1 MRIAFCCAGC
11 ANYRFHPEVFAKE
24 KNMKRIACILAAF
37 GLIAAAATPA
47 WAHHSHHGHYHGGYY
62 GHTYNSYCNG
72 YVSQGDAWDAQGN
85 YDSAISAYTQAIAY
99 DTNCALA
106 YAQRGAVWYEKGEY
120 EKAIAD
126 DTQAIALDHNF
137 AAAYNNRS
145 AAWDAKN
152 EFDKGIADANQAL
165 AITPSF
171 VEAYVSRGA
180 LWYNKGEYDKAIA
193 DANQALAINPS
204 FAQAYSNRAAAWDMK
219 GEYEKAKAD
228 YYQAIAIDSNCAA
241 YYNDLAF
248 FQATCLDPHYRD
260 AKRAFEN
267 ASKAYQLSNGNNADN
282 NFSVLASAYAEN
294 GDFDQALQWQ
304 GKAIDLTKDAQMK
317 QRYLA
322 RVELFKQGKPFRF
335 DPKTALQNP
344 VAAD

>member
-1 MRIAFCCAGC
+1 
-11 ANYRFHPEVFAKE
+11 
-24 KNMKRIACILAAF
+24 MKRIACVLAAF

-62 GHTYNSYCNG
+62 GHYYNSYCNG
-72 YVSQGDAWDAQGN
+72 YVSQGNAWDAQGN
-85 YDSAISAYTQAIAY
+85 YDSAIAAYTQAIAY

-126 DTQAIALDHNF
+126 DT
-137 AAAYNNRS
+137 
-145 AAWDAKN
+145 
-152 EFDKGIADANQAL
+152 
-165 AITPSF
+165 
-171 VEAYVSRGA
+171 
-180 LWYNKGEYDKAIA
+180 
-193 DANQALAINPS
+193 
-204 FAQAYSNRAAAWDMK
+204 
-219 GEYEKAKAD
+219 
-228 YYQAIAIDSNCAA
+228 NCAA

-267 ASKAYQLSNGNNADN
+267 ASKAYQLSNGNNTDN

-304 GKAIDLTKDAQMK
+304 GKAIDLTKDGQMK

-335 DPKTALQNP
+335 DPKSALQNP
-344 VAAD
+344 VAAN